1 MSIFEEQLS
10 RKPNHY
16 PWTEQFIESMHN
28 GFWTDKEFSFTSDVQ
43 QFKTSLTDQEREIIV
58 RVLSAI
64 GQIEVA
70 VPEGIPGVDGN
81 LKLEVVLS
89 ESDDYGTVIAQLIA
103 PIGTVIV
110 DESTFDQRTMWSPR
124 GKTPIFLLTL
134 TYSFI
139 FIVWGI
145 FIYLFI
151 NLVRIIKS

>member
-1 MSIFEEQLS
+1 MRFGQGHAISLVSQSTKLAIYNTDDDGEIQV
-10 RKPNHY
+10 P
-16 PWTEQFIESMHN
+16 IE
-28 GFWTDKEFSFTSDVQ
+28 D
-43 QFKTSLTDQEREIIV
+43 
-58 RVLSAI
+58 
-64 GQIEVA
+64 
-70 VPEGIPGVDGN
+70 GIPGIEGN

-89 ESDDYGTVIAQLIA
+89 ESDDYGTVIAQLTA

-151 NLVRIIKS
+151 VFSLNMLLLDYYL